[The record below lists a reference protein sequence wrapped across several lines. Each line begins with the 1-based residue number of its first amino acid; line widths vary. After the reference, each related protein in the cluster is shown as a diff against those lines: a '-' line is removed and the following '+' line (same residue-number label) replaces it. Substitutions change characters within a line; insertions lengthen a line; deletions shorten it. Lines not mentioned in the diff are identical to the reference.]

1 MNKRIT
7 QAKLVFLLVA
17 STVIMYLRS
26 PLSIVI
32 FCISIGILSA
42 FTKSR
47 ASRRSRYTSIAVV
60 AVFILFFQLLFNQS
74 VPVVQ
79 RMLIGIIASLRVIS
93 LSFMVFL
100 FTETTSVFDIVS
112 ALSFLPKKLCLMLT
126 ISFALIPAILRES
139 SMIRMVQQT
148 RGLDTK
154 GVKVVSGILA
164 LIIPLLS
171 RTLLRA
177 EHIAMTLETRGYQ
190 S

>member
-1 MNKRIT
+1 
-7 QAKLVFLLVA
+7 
-17 STVIMYLRS
+17 
-26 PLSIVI
+26 
-32 FCISIGILSA
+32 
-42 FTKSR
+42 
-47 ASRRSRYTSIAVV
+47 
-60 AVFILFFQLLFNQS
+60 
-74 VPVVQ
+74 
-79 RMLIGIIASLRVIS
+79 
-93 LSFMVFL
+93 
-100 FTETTSVFDIVS
+100 
-112 ALSFLPKKLCLMLT
+112 LPKKLCLMLT